1 MAGIQELFDLT
12 GRIAI
17 VTGGATH
24 LGLAMSSAL
33 GELGATLVIASRR
46 GELCEE
52 VAATMRADGM
62 ACTGT
67 GCDVTDP
74 DAVNALVDGVVD
86 QHGHLDIMVCNAGGS
101 APAADVPNSSPDAFL
116 DTMAMNV
123 DGTFHTAQAAAGVMV
138 KQGYGKIITLGSVM
152 ASLGTDRRTYVG
164 LKHDRSSIGYFA
176 AKGAIVN
183 LTRALATELAEFGVR
198 VNCISPGQIPKP
210 GVNPELVERFRQKN
224 PLFRTGVTD
233 DVKGAVALLA
243 SPAGDWITGHN
254 LLVDGGWSAW

>member
-1 MAGIQELFDLT
+1 
-12 GRIAI
+12 
-17 VTGGATH
+17 
-24 LGLAMSSAL
+24 
-33 GELGATLVIASRR
+33 
-46 GELCEE
+46 
-52 VAATMRADGM
+52 
-62 ACTGT
+62 
-67 GCDVTDP
+67 
-74 DAVNALVDGVVD
+74 
-86 QHGHLDIMVCNAGGS
+86 
-101 APAADVPNSSPDAFL
+101 
-116 DTMAMNV
+116 
-123 DGTFHTAQAAAGVMV
+123 
-138 KQGYGKIITLGSVM
+138 M
-152 ASLGTDRRTYVG
+152 ASLGTDRRTCVG

>member
-123 DGTFHTAQAAAGVMV
+123 DGT
-138 KQGYGKIITLGSVM
+138 
-152 ASLGTDRRTYVG
+152 
-164 LKHDRSSIGYFA
+164 
-176 AKGAIVN
+176 
-183 LTRALATELAEFGVR
+183 
-198 VNCISPGQIPKP
+198 
-210 GVNPELVERFRQKN
+210 
-224 PLFRTGVTD
+224 
-233 DVKGAVALLA
+233 
-243 SPAGDWITGHN
+243 
-254 LLVDGGWSAW
+254 